1 MTVNYEGLIGAVT
14 SVKVGSEQISRF
26 TTHSH
31 SELSNRIPYVANLV
45 RGKNSAL
52 PAIGAMQIAVESL
65 SNVRTTMKLLEQA
78 CDEYLKHLVQ

>member
-1 MTVNYEGLIGAVT
+1 MASNIEGLVGAVT

-26 TTHSH
+26 ATHSH

-65 SNVRTTMKLLEQA
+65 SNVRTTMEALKQA
-78 CDEYLKHLVQ
+78 SDEYIKYLVQ